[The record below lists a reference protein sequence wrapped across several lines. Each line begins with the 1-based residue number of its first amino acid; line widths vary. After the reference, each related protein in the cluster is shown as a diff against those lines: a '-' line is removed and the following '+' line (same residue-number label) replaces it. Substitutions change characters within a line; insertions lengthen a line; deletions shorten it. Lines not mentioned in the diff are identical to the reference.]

1 MGSLPGHLVDGI
13 FLFTYGVWW
22 LLFSLWLHFKGK
34 YSLKS
39 RSTEDES
46 LKYKSYIPFL
56 GAPKWPIEPVLKIVF
71 PVLGI
76 LIEVF
81 FTADENGH
89 VKTQVWQM
97 YNGQHQFNKLVKL
110 HHITIYCSFIVS
122 GIADLFSLCIRF
134 PKHTQQI
141 FFVFAFFTEFVVFYF
156 HISIDDSRESLDV
169 LAHTFLLF
177 SIAACVMFALLR
189 IWLANKI
196 LINMGLAIGL
206 TLQGTWFVQTGAVL
220 KWSGT
225 MNESMFLVACF
236 VWHLMSISVVYFI
249 IYALL
254 QLCVQCYINRKRELS
269 SNGFE
274 AQTLLTKDDSELTKV
289 DPDVLNI

>member
-13 FLFTYGVWW
+13 FLFIYGVWW
-22 LLFSLWLHFKGK
+22 LLLSVCHHFSGK

-39 RSTEDES
+39 RKTEDES
-46 LKYKSYIPFL
+46 SKYKSYIPFL
-56 GAPKWPIEPVLKIVF
+56 GVPTWPIEPVLKIVF

-97 YNGQHQFNKLVKL
+97 YNEHHQFNKLTKL
-110 HHITIYCSFIVS
+110 HHITMYCCFIVS
-122 GIADLFSLCIRF
+122 GIADLVSLRIRF

-141 FFVFAFFTEFVVFYF
+141 FFALAFFVEFVVFYF
-156 HISIDDSRESLDV
+156 HISIDNSRDSLDV

-177 SIAACVMFALLR
+177 SIVACVVFALLR
-189 IWLANKI
+189 IWLPNKI
-196 LINMGLAIGL
+196 LINMGLAINL

-225 MNESMFLVACF
+225 MKERMFLVACF
-236 VWHLMSISVVYFI
+236 VWHLMLISVAYFV
-249 IYALL
+249 IYVLL
-254 QLCVQCYINRKRELS
+254 QLCVQCYINRKKQLS

-274 AQTLLTKDDSELTKV
+274 AQTLLTKDDSELTIV